1 MKKFVSIF
9 LIFYII
15 FLSVSPVFAYE
26 PKQVIRVAK
35 FNSGNYFISEDD
47 GTVKSYDK
55 EYLDKISEYTGMQY
69 EFVDCGTWQNAVKML
84 ENHQIDLVGTMQTSD
99 ERLQNYDFCKYEY
112 GVTYASLA
120 CLPDKDYTFQDYTS
134 FSDASIGCTIDYVRK
149 SELYNWMSEHNITG
163 SLTFYDTEPQLVN
176 ALQNGE
182 IDIMAASVH
191 TILPEWNIL
200 DKYCFSPFYFT
211 TWKGNSA
218 LTEMID
224 NAILKIKLYESEF
237 EDSLIEYYFPYISVD
252 PLTSE
257 EKDYINNSNGIE
269 LFFDPEAAPITF
281 VDKKSGNMKGV
292 IIDNCELISHSTGL
306 KIQYKSLVDRALID
320 DSKNQYAFISIV
332 NNYTSEYTKESDN
345 EKITKPIFEF
355 PFYLYCNWGFD
366 YNVNSSYTV
375 AMTSGRPAI
384 RDYLEHTNPNYNIIE
399 CNTIKECF
407 DLLKEGKVDLVFSSL
422 YTSNNILIKENRTDV
437 NFIPTTETNIGI
449 AIKFTGS
456 DSEILKSIFN
466 KEISTIKSEDQ
477 TQALLNYT
485 TNMAPEASLSYFIQT
500 NTGVFIFILFII
512 FLVLLFACIWL
523 IRYYAISKQKAALSS
538 INDELRKA
546 NAAKTDFLSRMSH
559 DIRTPMNAII
569 GMTNL
574 AKKSANV
581 SEETLDYLEKINS
594 SSNFLLGLIN
604 DILDMSKIESGSLNF
619 NPSVY
624 FYNDFLSNISAMFT
638 PLCNNKN
645 VTFII
650 ERGLTENTALF
661 VDKVRFNQIF
671 FNILSNAIKYT
682 PNGGEVKYEMKN
694 ILVNNKN
701 LSADY
706 IISDN
711 GIGMSEEFQKEMF
724 NPFARE
730 HDDTNTTEGTG
741 LGLAITKNILDLMG
755 GNINVSSKEGK
766 GTTVIIHLEIPLAA
780 KEQIVTNKI
789 ADNLI
794 GDLNGKKVL
803 LVEDHPLNT
812 EIAEKILENKGVTV
826 VSAKNGLDG
835 LNKFRSSDQYEF
847 DAILMD
853 IRMPVMD
860 GLDTTKKIRKL
871 NRPDAKNIPI
881 IAMSANAYQEDIE
894 KSLSAGINEH
904 LAKPI
909 NPELLYATLEKFIG
923 KNK

>member
-1 MKKFVSIF
+1 MKNYLEKLEYPKILNILSNYASTYLGKEKCLN
-9 LIFYII
+9 LIPSNNI
-15 FLSVSPVFAYE
+15 
-26 PKQVIRVAK
+26 
-35 FNSGNYFISEDD
+35 D
-47 GTVKSYDK
+47 TVKSTLSETEEALNILYRCNTPP
-55 EYLDKISEYTGMQY
+55 ISEIADNTKNLKAIESYSTLSI
-69 EFVDCGTWQNAVKML
+69 KSIL
-84 ENHQIDLVGTMQTSD
+84 ELTNIL
-99 ERLQNYDFCKYEY
+99 K
-112 GVTYASLA
+112 
-120 CLPDKDYTFQDYTS
+120 
-134 FSDASIGCTIDYVRK
+134 
-149 SELYNWMSEHNITG
+149 MSE
-163 SLTFYDTEPQLVN
+163 E
-176 ALQNGE
+176 
-182 IDIMAASVH
+182 
-191 TILPEWNIL
+191 
-200 DKYCFSPFYFT
+200 
-211 TWKGNSA
+211 
-218 LTEMID
+218 
-224 NAILKIKLYESEF
+224 LKK
-237 EDSLIEYYFPYISVD
+237 
-252 PLTSE
+252 
-257 EKDYINNSNGIE
+257 
-269 LFFDPEAAPITF
+269 
-281 VDKKSGNMKGV
+281 
-292 IIDNCELISHSTGL
+292 
-306 KIQYKSLVDRALID
+306 
-320 DSKNQYAFISIV
+320 
-332 NNYTSEYTKESDN
+332 
-345 EKITKPIFEF
+345 
-355 PFYLYCNWGFD
+355 
-366 YNVNSSYTV
+366 
-375 AMTSGRPAI
+375 
-384 RDYLEHTNPNYNIIE
+384 
-399 CNTIKECF
+399 
-407 DLLKEGKVDLVFSSL
+407 
-422 YTSNNILIKENRTDV
+422 
-437 NFIPTTETNIGI
+437 
-449 AIKFTGS
+449 
-456 DSEILKSIFN
+456 
-466 KEISTIKSEDQ
+466 
-477 TQALLNYT
+477 
-485 TNMAPEASLSYFIQT
+485 
-500 NTGVFIFILFII
+500 
-512 FLVLLFACIWL
+512 
-523 IRYYAISKQKAALSS
+523 
-538 INDELRKA
+538 
-546 NAAKTDFLSRMSH
+546 
-559 DIRTPMNAII
+559 
-569 GMTNL
+569 
-574 AKKSANV
+574 
-581 SEETLDYLEKINS
+581 
-594 SSNFLLGLIN
+594 
-604 DILDMSKIESGSLNF
+604 
-619 NPSVY
+619 Y

-766 GTTVIIHLEIPLAA
+766 GTIVIIHLEIPLSA
-780 KEQIVTNKI
+780 KEQIATNKI

-860 GLDTTKKIRKL
+860 GLETTKKIRKL
-871 NRPDAKNIPI
+871 NRSDAKNIPI